1 MDTKFE
7 AALRACAMGNLAGAR
22 QICRAILIV
31 EPEHREALIML
42 ADLCQRGGDAE
53 EAIEVCLHRLATAP
67 DDPRAN
73 FILGEAWLSQKR
85 VAEAVQSFRVA
96 ADLAPKDGRCHARL
110 AAALRCAEEDDAAIA
125 SYARAIACKPA
136 DQGHFLE
143 FATFLITLGRDAEAV
158 DVLDDATQLFPE
170 NPRLWWMLAD
180 RLRLSGRRE
189 AALGAY
195 RRGTACRPRVFG
207 VFYDYATLLLE
218 LGRADAALDVARN
231 AQAVE
236 PDHPMAA
243 NLMRAAMLVSGGRTA
258 LAN

>member
-53 EAIEVCLHRLATAP
+53 EAVEVCLHRLAIAP

-73 FILGEAWLSQKR
+73 FILGEAWLSQNC
-85 VAEAVQSFRVA
+85 VAEAVQAFRVA
-96 ADLAPKDGRCHARL
+96 ADLAPRDGRCHARL
-110 AAALRCAEEDDAAIA
+110 AAALRRAEEDDAALA
-125 SYARAIACKPA
+125 SYARAIICKPA
-136 DQGHFLE
+136 EQSHFLE
-143 FATFLITLGRDAEAV
+143 FATFLITLGRDAEAIE
-158 DVLDDATQLFPE
+158 VLDEATQLFPE

-180 RLRLSGRRE
+180 RLRGSGRRE

-207 VFYDYATLLLE
+207 VFFDYATLLLE
-218 LGRADAALDVARN
+218 LGRAEAALDVARN

-243 NLMRAAMLVSGGRTA
+243 NLMRAILLGATSQTVHA
-258 LAN
+258 H